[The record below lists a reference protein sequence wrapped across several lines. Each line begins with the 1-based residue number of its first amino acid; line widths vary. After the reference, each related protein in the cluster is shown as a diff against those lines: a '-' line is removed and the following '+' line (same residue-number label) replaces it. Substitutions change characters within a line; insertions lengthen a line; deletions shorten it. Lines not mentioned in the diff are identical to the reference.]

1 MPRGVAMIAG
11 LERLRTAVPF
21 GVCLDGCLAWIEA
34 NSRAWT
40 KLMQSAATLPEAG
53 ELIESFRTHTLE
65 QLVLRLTGRRKP
77 RPALRNAL
85 KGWLGYVDAAI
96 LDWTQMNDLRRD
108 QLRDQ
113 IITAFDAALLA
124 AQQTD
129 PKITITLEDRPA

>member
-1 MPRGVAMIAG
+1 
-11 LERLRTAVPF
+11 
-21 GVCLDGCLAWIEA
+21 LAW
-34 NSRAWT
+34 
-40 KLMQSAATLPEAG
+40 LL
-53 ELIESFRTHTLE
+53 
-65 QLVLRLTGRRKP
+65 
-77 RPALRNAL
+77 
-85 KGWLGYVDAAI
+85 DAAI